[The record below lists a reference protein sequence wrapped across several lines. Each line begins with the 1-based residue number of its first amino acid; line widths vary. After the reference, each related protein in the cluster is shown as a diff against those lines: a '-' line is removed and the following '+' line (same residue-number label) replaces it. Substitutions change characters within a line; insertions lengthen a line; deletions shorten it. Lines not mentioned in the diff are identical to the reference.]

1 MLPAQSL
8 TLKWGP
14 VTARAVLAGAA
25 YAGIVFAG
33 GFVLG
38 TIRVLALS
46 PRLGELPA
54 VQLELPIMLALSW
67 TTCRRITR
75 RFAVPDDREAR
86 WIMDGTGFALLMGAE
101 MATSLFVF
109 GRSISEH
116 LATYASPAA
125 AAGLAGQLLFAMFPI
140 LQRHGAQRLRSR

>member
-46 PRLGELPA
+46 PRLLPA

-86 WIMDGTGFALLMGAE
+86 WIMGGTGFALLMGVE
-101 MATSLFVF
+101 MATTLLVF

>member
-8 TLKWGP
+8 SLKWGP

-46 PRLGELPA
+46 PRLLPA

-86 WIMDGTGFALLMGAE
+86 
-101 MATSLFVF
+101 
-109 GRSISEH
+109 
-116 LATYASPAA
+116 
-125 AAGLAGQLLFAMFPI
+125 
-140 LQRHGAQRLRSR
+140 